1 MFEALTPFGIKWG
14 TFVCYSL
21 KETATRQ
28 KQAGSSPA
36 FNYNSKLYVLKS
48 IQSLAKA
55 INPLMVFHIL
65 PRLQTC
71 MNITGILIGVE
82 SNTVVRLRFHTMWSL
97 SCFRLPNSN
106 FKPCVIFSLLVH
118 QRKARKCKIGFTWI
132 FLHCN
137 FKWKKSKCQI
147 SFLVAQQ
154 KHFLSHHVAKLK
166 TLQTNLI
173 LNYTLIF
180 LNYCA

>member
-97 SCFRLPNSN
+97 SCFTDYQ
-106 FKPCVIFSLLVH
+106 I
-118 QRKARKCKIGFTWI
+118 
-132 FLHCN
+132 
-137 FKWKKSKCQI
+137 QI
-147 SFLVAQQ
+147 SNHVSFFPYWFIKGRQENARLVLPEYFCIATLSG
-154 KHFLSHHVAKLK
+154 KSLNVKFHFLLLNRSIFC
-166 TLQTNLI
+166 LI
-173 LNYTLIF
+173 TSQSWRLCRQISSWIILWYS
-180 LNYCA
+180 